1 MLQELLDKKPAGE
14 DLIFT
19 HVDYCLPNIII
30 NNWDISG
37 FIGWGSGGIADR
49 YQDLALAARS
59 LAYNFGSRWI
69 PLLFK
74 EWGIDDMDYSKIE
87 YCKLLDESF

>member
-1 MLQELLDKKPAGE
+1 LLQELLDKKPAGE

-37 FIGWGSGGIADR
+37 FIDWDSGGIAGR
-49 YQDLALAARS
+49 YQDLALACQK
-59 LAYNFGSRWI
+59 FGI
-69 PLLFK
+69 
-74 EWGIDDMDYSKIE
+74 
-87 YCKLLDESF
+87 